1 MDAHRAQ
8 SFYDRGR
15 QIATLE
21 LTDDP
26 SVETIQAFILV
37 SLYMLG
43 CSRRN
48 GAYLNLG
55 IAISAAKSLGFHRD
69 ETNAGLPE
77 SEGRLR
83 LECLDTQI
91 FMNH

>member
-1 MDAHRAQ
+1 MTDVQRAQ

-15 QIATLE
+15 HIAALE
-21 LTDDP
+21 LTNDP
-26 SVETIQAFILV
+26 SVETVQAFMLI

-69 ETNAGLPE
+69 ETNADFPE

-83 LECLDTQI
+83 
-91 FMNH
+91 